1 MNQSLKS
8 LEDQHHGESFDELP
22 AYSLVRLK
30 DLQRFKVI
38 PFSAPT
44 LWRMVAAGAFPR
56 PIKVAPQIT
65 AWRVSEVREWLD
77 DPAGW
82 RCPS

>member
-1 MNQSLKS
+1 MNQPLKS
-8 LEDQHHGESFDELP
+8 CVNQYHTESFNELP
-22 AYSLVRLK
+22 AYALIRQK
-30 DLQRFKVI
+30 DLQRLKVI

-44 LWRMVAAGAFPR
+44 LWRMVAAGAFPG

-82 RCPS
+82 RCPL